1 MISTLQVFHIAIHL
15 PISTYVL
22 LGIGLLVV
30 TRILIDIN
38 LIINT
43 RTYGYTY
50 IYECICTYGYT
61 CTPFVHIY
69 ILEMQIN
76 TINALQVSK
85 SITYNLHSGDLEV
98 QKTPA
103 VDSPTANLNL
113 FTFCEGIERVRE
125 EPGVCYSL

>member
-1 MISTLQVFHIAIHL
+1 MDACVLMGIRVIMNV
-15 PISTYVL
+15 YVL
-22 LGIGLLVV
+22 MGTRVLV
-30 TRILIDIN
+30 L
-38 LIINT
+38 
-43 RTYGYTY
+43 
-50 IYECICTYGYT
+50 C
-61 CTPFVHIY
+61 IY

-85 SITYNLHSGDLEV
+85 SITYNLHSGVLEV